1 MVEMDEKERYREV
14 EKRERLVQ
22 TFLIISGFLVAY
34 TGEEAQR
41 FTVLIF
47 SMYLISIIL
56 YYVFVSRTN
65 NTFAVDWL
73 ALASSCYYS
82 LLILIF
88 LSSQPT
94 SKLSSSYLYFS
105 FSILTAVFT
114 FSLLSPDTSEQ
125 IVNRYEKFLE
135 NLNEKHLKYIK
146 VILVIINIVVM
157 VGIILYYAVAR

>member
-1 MVEMDEKERYREV
+1 MDEKERYREV

-73 ALASSCYYS
+73 AIASSCYYS

>member
-1 MVEMDEKERYREV
+1 MDEKERYREV

-135 NLNEKHLKYIK
+135 HLNEKHLKYIK
-146 VILVIINIVVM
+146 VILVIINIVMM
-157 VGIILYYAVAR
+157 VGMILYYVVAR